1 MVQTAE
7 EFKQLSKDN
16 IENAVKNFGVLS
28 KNAQA
33 IAVEIADYTKTSF
46 EQGTA
51 ALEKLLAAKSL
62 DQAAEIQQAYLKAA
76 YEGAVAQ
83 AQKITELYTEL
94 AKEAYKP
101 YEGAFKPFEGSFK
114 PFEGA
119 FKPFDGS
126 FGKFQG

>member
-16 IENAVKNFGVLS
+16 VENAVKSFGVLS

-46 EQGTA
+46 EQSTA
-51 ALEKLLAAKSL
+51 ALEKILGAKSVE
-62 DQAAEIQQAYLKAA
+62 QAVEIQQAYLKTA

-83 AQKITELYTEL
+83 ATKLGELYTEL

-101 YEGAFKPFEGSFK
+101 FEGSFK
-114 PFEGA
+114 PFEGS

>member
-7 EFKQLSKDN
+7 DFKQLSKDN
-16 IENAVKNFGVLS
+16 VENAVKSFGVLS

-33 IAVEIADYTKTSF
+33 IAVEMADYTKSSF

-51 ALEKLLAAKSL
+51 ALEKMMGAKSV
-62 DQAAEIQQAYLKAA
+62 DQAIEIQQSYLKSA

-83 AQKITELYTEL
+83 ATKMGELYTEL
-94 AKEAYKP
+94 AKEAC
-101 YEGAFKPFEGSFK
+101 KPFEGTFK

>member
-16 IENAVKNFGVLS
+16 VENAVKSFGVLS

-33 IAVEIADYTKTSF
+33 IAAEIADYTKVSF
-46 EQGTA
+46 EQSTA
-51 ALEKLLAAKSL
+51 ALEKILAAKSV
-62 DQAAEIQQAYLKAA
+62 DQALEIQQAYLKTA

-83 AQKITELYTEL
+83 ATKLGELYTEL

-101 YEGAFKPFEGSFK
+101 FEGSFK
-114 PFEGA
+114 PFEGS